1 MHENSGFLD
10 TTTERELIKKPHV
23 CSFLVTSCASTLVMA
38 IKTCHC
44 NSSHKDIHSLLTLC
58 KI

>member
-10 TTTERELIKKPHV
+10 TNTERELIKKPHV
-23 CSFLVTSCASTLVMA
+23 CSFLETSSASTLVMA

-44 NSSHKDIHSLLTLC
+44 SHKDIHSLPTLC

>member
-1 MHENSGFLD
+1 M
-10 TTTERELIKKPHV
+10 RELIKKPHV

>member
-10 TTTERELIKKPHV
+10 TNTERELIKKP
-23 CSFLVTSCASTLVMA
+23 
-38 IKTCHC
+38 HC